1 MLLSVMKTILK
12 QILFEEIYKNI
23 NKHSH
28 CNWDVDWDV
37 LEKQVREEGV
47 NENSNYEDIKQ
58 VVENLFD
65 ERVEEVEE

>member
-1 MLLSVMKTILK
+1 MKTILK

-23 NKHSH
+23 NKHSP

-65 ERVEEVEE
+65 ERVVEDDDEE